1 MNVVFLSPHFP
12 PNFYNFCVRLRE
24 AGANVLGLADAPY
37 ESLRPELKSALTEY
51 YRVSDMHHYDELLR
65 ALGYFTHRYGK
76 IDRLDSLSE
85 YWLETEAALRTDF
98 NIYGIRQDSIS
109 KIKRKSEMKKLFQ
122 QAGLR
127 VARGR
132 VCHTPDEARAFVK
145 EVGYPVVAKPD
156 VGVGA
161 AKTYK
166 IIDEWELQHY
176 LSDKL
181 PVEYILEEFI
191 PGTIVTYDGLA
202 DREGR
207 VIYASSMIYS
217 KGVMETVLEDSDI
230 YYYMPREIPRDL
242 DEAGRRITEVFG
254 VKERP
259 FHYEFFRLED
269 GGLVALEVNM
279 RPPGGLTVD
288 MFNYAGDLDFYKMW
302 AEMVVKGETHVPPP
316 PRPYYCA
323 YVGRKYNQH
332 YLWPHEA
339 VLHEFGPLIVHH
351 EEISGIFAQ
360 AIGNYGYILRHPELA
375 PLLEACEQIQRK
387 AV

>member
-132 VCHTPDEARAFVK
+132 VCHTPEEARAFVK

-207 VIYASSMIYS
+207 VVYASSMIYS

-269 GGLVALEVNM
+269 GGA
-279 RPPGGLTVD
+279 GGLRGQHASSGRPNRGYVQLRRGPGLLQDVGRDGGEGRNPRSPSPPSVLLRLCGSQVQPTLPLAPRSSAARVWPPD
-288 MFNYAGDLDFYKMW
+288 RASRGDQRHLRAGYRELW
-302 AEMVVKGETHVPPP
+302 LHPAP
-316 PRPYYCA
+316 PRA
-323 YVGRKYNQH
+323 SSAARGV
-332 YLWPHEA
+332 
-339 VLHEFGPLIVHH
+339 
-351 EEISGIFAQ
+351 
-360 AIGNYGYILRHPELA
+360 
-375 PLLEACEQIQRK
+375 
-387 AV
+387 

>member
-24 AGANVLGLADAPY
+24 VGANVLGLADAPY
-37 ESLRPELKSALTEY
+37 ESLRPELKAALTEY

-85 YWLETEAALRTDF
+85 YWLETEASLRTDF
-98 NIYGIRQDSIS
+98 NIYGIREDGIA

-132 VCHTPDEARAFVK
+132 VCRTPEDTRAFVK

-156 VGVGA
+156 IGVGA

-166 IIDEWELQHY
+166 IMDDWELQHY

-181 PVEYILEEFI
+181 PVDYILEEFI
-191 PGTIVTYDGLA
+191 PGAIVTYDGLA
-202 DREGR
+202 DRSGQ
-207 VIYASSMIYS
+207 VVYASSMIYS

-230 YYYMPREIPRDL
+230 YYYMPREIPKDL
-242 DEAGRRITEVFG
+242 DEAGRKVTEVFG
-254 VKERP
+254 LKERP
-259 FHYEFFRLED
+259 FHYEFFRLAD

-302 AEMVVKGETHVPPP
+302 AEMVVNGEAHVPPT
-316 PRPYYCA
+316 RPYNCA
-323 YVGRKYNQH
+323 YVGRKYSQH

-339 VLHEFGPLIVHH
+339 VLHEFDPMIVHH
-351 EEISGIFAQ
+351 EEISGIFSQ
-360 AIGNYGYILRHPELA
+360 ALGNYGYILRHEELR

-387 AV
+387 AGS